1 MLVIL
6 ASDAGAGDCR
16 ELEACL
22 DYRDTYVKKKKKIK
36 TKSKETLCFCL
47 RQGFFY
53 AVLAGLDYIGQDR
66 LELMKSTCFYLQVLG

>member
-1 MLVIL
+1 MPGRET
-6 ASDAGAGDCR
+6 AGNWRPAWITVT
-16 ELEACL
+16 LMS
-22 DYRDTYVKKKKKIK
+22 KKKKIK